1 MKFKELCLK
10 ELQKEVESDIY
21 RVIKVIMEIC
31 EEVHRELGGGF
42 EEKVYQNALAVEF
55 NAVRFNYLRE
65 TNIEIPY
72 KGRYVGMARLDFIIR
87 PSTIKWGNKKI
98 SLHEPL
104 VLELKTVRE
113 LGEDHKRQL
122 KVYLKSLVNASES
135 ILKQAKLGLLINFPK
150 EDRKRIE
157 FCVIKRV
164 GS

>member
-42 EEKVYQNALAVEF
+42 EEKVYQSALAVEF
-55 NAVRFNYLRE
+55 DVARFNYLRE